1 MPEICL
7 VIVVQS
13 AFSHFGAFQV
23 EILQMYYIHIY
34 IYIRI
39 IILLMLDVCTFISPA
54 TTFIE
59 LDDGNGNIYR
69 KPLYLMVKTMVSC
82 RFLPVEY
89 SLSIVGFWFQT
100 YSSSTTLRL
109 HTKQKHT
116 ITVHASHVYVYI
128 HVLYMRNTN
137 GFLKANNYY

>member
-13 AFSHFGAFQV
+13 AYSHFGAFQV
-23 EILQMYYIHIY
+23 EILQMYY

-59 LDDGNGNIYR
+59 LDDGNIYR
-69 KPLYLMVKTMVSC
+69 KPLYLMVKTMVSY
-82 RFLPVEY
+82 RF
-89 SLSIVGFWFQT
+89 SQTNQSIFAVRKI
-100 YSSSTTLRL
+100 SSSSLRRSFSSSPCEDSWRPWCPGSP
-109 HTKQKHT
+109 QKRLAT
-116 ITVHASHVYVYI
+116 
-128 HVLYMRNTN
+128 
-137 GFLKANNYY
+137 GCDPKF